1 MQQQYN
7 KHNQKTNATTINT
20 IKKMH
25 RQYSQQLKKKVQ
37 NSATAINTTIETKQI
52 ATTTN
57 TTIKH
62 SNKKMQQQ

>member
-7 KHNQKTNATTINT
+7 KHNQKTNTTTINT

-25 RQYSQQLKKKVQ
+25 HQYSQQLKKKVQ
-37 NSATAINTTIETKQI
+37 NSATAINTTIEIKQI

>member
-25 RQYSQQLKKKVQ
+25 HQYSQQLKKKY
-37 NSATAINTTIETKQI
+37 K
-52 ATTTN
+52 TTN
-57 TTIKH
+57 TTINKRHNKKQVKQNATTMH
-62 SNKKMQQQ
+62 SNKKN